1 MSEGIGELRFL
12 KDTSDR
18 IREIFQYWDTQRRE
32 RAMPQRRDF
41 DPIDLPKHLP
51 GIILIDVEGID
62 DDGIGIYRY
71 RVVGT
76 TEVSNR
82 GHDPTGKLVTEGYFG
97 PSLPEVVDDYETV
110 RRTGSF
116 LYEPIEFITD
126 DYKVIDEL
134 SIVLPFSEDGETV
147 SQILVFSER
156 RLRG

>member
-1 MSEGIGELRFL
+1 MSEGIGDLRFL

-18 IREIFQYWDTQRRE
+18 VREIFQYWDTRRGE

-62 DDGIGIYRY
+62 EDGIGIYRY

-76 TEVSNR
+76 AEVSNR
-82 GHDPTGKLVTEGYFG
+82 GYDPTGKLVTEGYFG

-110 RRTGSF
+110 RQTRSF
-116 LYEPIEFITD
+116 LYEPIEFIAD

>member
-1 MSEGIGELRFL
+1 
-12 KDTSDR
+12 
-18 IREIFQYWDTQRRE
+18 
-32 RAMPQRRDF
+32 MPRRRDF

-51 GIILIDVEGID
+51 GIILIGVEGID
-62 DDGIGIYRY
+62 EDGIGIYRY

-76 TEVSNR
+76 AEVSNR
-82 GHDPTGKLVTEGYFG
+82 DHDPTGKLVTEGYFG
-97 PSLPEVVDDYETV
+97 PSLPKVVDDYETV
-110 RRTGSF
+110 RRTRSF